1 MVEYV
6 CEVCAGAFGGEKRSD
21 SLELELQVVV
31 SCLLGLLEME
41 PRSSRKTQVLN
52 AKISLHLNKKA
63 KLQC

>member
-31 SCLLGLLEME
+31 SC
-41 PRSSRKTQVLN
+41 SSCFKFL
-52 AKISLHLNKKA
+52 KIFLTKYEK
-63 KLQC
+63 

>member
-1 MVEYV
+1 MHL
-6 CEVCAGAFGGEKRSD
+6 GGEKRSD